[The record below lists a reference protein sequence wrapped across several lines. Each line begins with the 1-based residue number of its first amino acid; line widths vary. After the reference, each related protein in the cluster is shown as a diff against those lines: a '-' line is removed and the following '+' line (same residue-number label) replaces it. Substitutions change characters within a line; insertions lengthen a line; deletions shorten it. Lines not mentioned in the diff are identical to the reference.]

1 MQQTYN
7 EVPNIISC
15 KDLDYLSDMF
25 NWNYGAYKTSLNA
38 SNSVNDEEL
47 SSVLQKVSNVFHSN
61 MTKIL
66 NILNEGGSNINE

>member
-1 MQQTYN
+1 MENTIYN
-7 EVPNIISC
+7 EVPNIITS

-47 SSVLQKVSNVFHSN
+47 SSVLQKATNIFHSN
-61 MTKIL
+61 MTKVL
-66 NILNEGGSNINE
+66 NIINNGGNNE